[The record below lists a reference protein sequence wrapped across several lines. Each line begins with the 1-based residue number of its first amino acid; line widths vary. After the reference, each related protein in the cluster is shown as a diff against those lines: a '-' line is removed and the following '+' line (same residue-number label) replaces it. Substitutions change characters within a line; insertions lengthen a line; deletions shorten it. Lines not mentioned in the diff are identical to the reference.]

1 MAMTPIEMIEFCDSQ
16 VNGGIQ
22 RGLEKGKANGDYYL
36 IALNYDEGFNVGDA
50 NVISWRIG
58 IGNPKNIL
66 LKLLT

>member
-36 IALNYDEGFNVGDA
+36 IALNYDEGFKCRLRLKSK
-50 NVISWRIG
+50 IKRIRQNNG
-58 IGNPKNIL
+58 L
-66 LKLLT
+66 

>member
-36 IALNYDEGFNVGDA
+36 IALNYDEGFKC
-50 NVISWRIG
+50 RLKIG
-58 IGNPKNIL
+58 RAHV
-66 LKLLT
+66 